1 MKARELRPLS
11 EAELLKRIQEEEQS
25 LANFQFQKV
34 ISQLENPMKISQ
46 TKKEIARM
54 RTLLRE
60 RQLTKKSDTPATTEP
75 AKSNA

>member
-1 MKARELRPLS
+1 MKARELRQLS

-34 ISQLENPMKISQ
+34 ISQLENPMKIGQ
-46 TKKEIARM
+46 TKREIARM
-54 RTLLRE
+54 RTILNE
-60 RQLTKKSDTPATTEP
+60 YQLSKKSDKSAVTEP

>member
-1 MKARELRPLS
+1 MKARDLRQLS

-34 ISQLENPMKISQ
+34 ISQLENPMKIGQ
-46 TKKEIARM
+46 TKREIARM
-54 RTLLRE
+54 RTILNE
-60 RQLTKKSDTPATTEP
+60 YQLSKKSDKPAVTEP